1 VRKDADAYQHI
12 DPSIVGNESRIVISE
27 LAGRSSI
34 AERAQQLGLT
44 TNQDLITAALAEVK
58 SLEERGFQFEG
69 AEASF
74 HLLLHRL
81 QDDYEAPF
89 EFVDFLVLAETREG
103 RDMLSE
109 AMVKIR
115 VGDEIFQTASDG
127 NGPVSALDRAARKA
141 LERFFPAL
149 EQTHLIDYKVRILD
163 STSATDASVRVLIQ
177 SSDGVSEWGTVG
189 SSTDIIEASWLAL
202 KDSYEYALLIT
213 GSSASDL
220 KEIEL

>member
-1 VRKDADAYQHI
+1 M
-12 DPSIVGNESRIVISE
+12 
-27 LAGRSSI
+27 
-34 AERAQQLGLT
+34 
-44 TNQDLITAALAEVK
+44 
-58 SLEERGFQFEG
+58 
-69 AEASF
+69 
-74 HLLLHRL
+74 HRL

-141 LERFFPAL
+141 LERFFPSL
-149 EQTHLIDYKVRILD
+149 EQAHLIDYKVRILD
-163 STSATDASVRVLIQ
+163 STSATNASVRVLIQ
-177 SSDGVSEWGTVG
+177 SSDGASEWGTVG

-213 GSSASDL
+213 QSSASDL
-220 KEIEL
+220 RAIEL

>member
-1 VRKDADAYQHI
+1 
-12 DPSIVGNESRIVISE
+12 VGNESRIVISE

-34 AERAQQLGLT
+34 AERAQQLGLI

-58 SLEERGFQFEG
+58 SLEESGFQFEG

-81 QDDYEAPF
+81 QDDYAAPF

-115 VGDEIFQTASDG
+115 VGDEMFQTASDG

-163 STSATDASVRVLIQ
+163 STSATNASVRVLIQ

-213 GSSASDL
+213 GSSASNL

>member
-1 VRKDADAYQHI
+1 MFLPLAFGQALRKPA
-12 DPSIVGNESRIVISE
+12 
-27 LAGRSSI
+27 LF
-34 AERAQQLGLT
+34 AERAQQLGLI

-81 QDDYEAPF
+81 QDAYEAPF